1 MLNQNTQNDQPVRI
15 KITIPTDVYF
25 LAGLR
30 NFTLDMSRN
39 VAGFDEQWAYRFQTI
54 VDELANNAIE
64 HGSSR
69 GDEIE
74 LLFEVERKKSMSI
87 TVSDSGHGPSQLSAA
102 DLQKRALTAKLN
114 AGTPVLGLR
123 GRGMAIM
130 MNWCDALEY
139 TQNERGG
146 ISVTA
151 KKTYQPDEMTFHP
164 LHSAEHKNVYVLEV

>member
-1 MLNQNTQNDQPVRI
+1 MLDQNTQHEQPVRI

-39 VAGFDEQWAYRFQTI
+39 VAGFDDQWAYRFQTV
-54 VDELANNAIE
+54 VDELTNNAIE
-64 HGSSR
+64 HGSMK

-87 TVSDSGHGPSQLSAA
+87 TVSDTGRGPSKLSAIE
-102 DLQKRALTAKLN
+102 LQQRASSAKIKS
-114 AGTPVLGLR
+114 GTPILGLR

-130 MNWCDALEY
+130 MSWCDSLEY
-139 TQNERGG
+139 AQNERGG

-164 LHSAEHKNVYVLEV
+164 MHSKEHENVYVLEV